1 MISALIDIEIVFQI
15 KYRKLLL
22 KALGLKT
29 L

>member
-1 MISALIDIEIVFQI
+1 MISALIDIEIVYQI

-22 KALGLKT
+22 KALGLQT